1 MNLSGVQTIRERC
14 RVYRIFRV
22 YNRNYPNE
30 SHIFRV
36 ISAFEERIAL
46 TIIKT
51 ECLLFIHLIMYL
63 LFIYLFI
70 YYCEQLSFHWI
81 PIQGFGEQDRYF

>member
-1 MNLSGVQTIRERC
+1 MNLSGVQTIGERC
-14 RVYRIFRV
+14 HVYRIFRV
-22 YNRNYPNE
+22 YNCNDPNK

-46 TIIKT
+46 TIITT
-51 ECLLFIHLIMYL
+51 ECL

-70 YYCEQLSFHWI
+70 YLFI
-81 PIQGFGEQDRYF
+81 IVNG

>member
-1 MNLSGVQTIRERC
+1 MNLSRVQTIGQRC

-22 YNRNYPNE
+22 YNYSDPNE

-36 ISAFEERIAL
+36 ISACEERIAL
-46 TIIKT
+46 TIITT
-51 ECLLFIHLIMYL
+51 ECL

-70 YYCEQLSFHWI
+70 YLFI
-81 PIQGFGEQDRYF
+81 IVNG

>member
-1 MNLSGVQTIRERC
+1 MNLSGVQTIGQRC

-22 YNRNYPNE
+22 YNYNDPNE

-36 ISAFEERIAL
+36 ISACEERIAL

-51 ECLLFIHLIMYL
+51 ECLLFIHLIIYY

-70 YYCEQLSFHWI
+70 YLLL
-81 PIQGFGEQDRYF
+81 

>member
-1 MNLSGVQTIRERC
+1 MNLSGVQTIGERC
-14 RVYRIFRV
+14 HVYRIFRV
-22 YNRNYPNE
+22 YNCNDPNE

-46 TIIKT
+46 TVIK
-51 ECLLFIHLIMYL
+51 LNVFY

-70 YYCEQLSFHWI
+70 I
-81 PIQGFGEQDRYF
+81 VNG